1 VAIQLVLIIFFVI
14 VLFILFSI
22 RKNMKGGNLATVI
35 SQKLIEQK
43 IAIPKLQVLVY
54 PILQF
59 LDFTLPAY
67 RV

>member
-1 VAIQLVLIIFFVI
+1 
-14 VLFILFSI
+14 
-22 RKNMKGGNLATVI
+22 MKGGNLATVI

>member
-1 VAIQLVLIIFFVI
+1 MDEQRAQAYV
-14 VLFILFSI
+14 
-22 RKNMKGGNLATVI
+22 N
-35 SQKLIEQK
+35 LIEQK